1 MTFHRL
7 ALNPR
12 LSAVSWFFIEAFAL
26 IAVFFLPFSKSAAE
40 AGITVSLVLWAFR
53 KFPWNERFPALFPC
67 TLSYLL
73 FLFFIVLSLYRIPP
87 QYLWDGFRGFVKWLQ
102 YLAVFF
108 MAMEWLEDGK
118 RRKRFLW
125 VFIFS
130 TALVCVNGFY
140 QLWAGQDLVK
150 GYTADLPGRFAR
162 VQSSLNSPNDLAAF
176 LLFGLPLVFFL
187 WLKENKWSL
196 KSGLLALILVLS
208 GLTFL
213 LTLSRSGFLALLLSV
228 VAFALAAGKKKV
240 FIPLVTGLGLLFFSK
255 ALRYN
260 FFGSLNLQDITIGER
275 LRFWKVAW
283 EMIKE
288 SPVLGGGVNTFYQRF
303 AAMAPPD
310 ELYRG
315 YAHNCYL
322 QMWSEV
328 GLAGLLVFM
337 VPPVFL
343 FSRMLVRA
351 VKEKTPFSLEHAL
364 WTGLA
369 AFFIQSFFDTNFY
382 GLQTVLIFWVFWGFL
397 ASCVKVEQTKG
408 RVL

>member
-7 ALNPR
+7 TLGPR

-26 IAVFFLPFSKSAAE
+26 IAVFFLPFSKSTAE
-40 AGITVSLVLWAFR
+40 AGITVSLILWALR
-53 KFPWNERFPALFPC
+53 KFPWNERFPVLFPC
-67 TLSYLL
+67 SLSYLI
-73 FLFFIVLSLYRIPP
+73 FLFFVVLSLYQIPREH
-87 QYLWDGFRGFVKWLQ
+87 LWDGFRGFMKWFQ

-118 RRKRFLW
+118 RQRRFLR

-130 TALVCVNGFY
+130 ITLVCLNGFT

-176 LLFGLPLVFFL
+176 LLLGLPLIFFL

-208 GLTFL
+208 GLAFL
-213 LTLSRSGFLALLLSV
+213 LTLSRSGFLALLLSL
-228 VAFALAAGKKKV
+228 VAFAVVTGKKKV
-240 FIPLVTGLGLLFFSK
+240 LIPLAAGLGLLFFSK
-255 ALRYN
+255 AMRYN
-260 FFGSLNLQDITIGER
+260 FFGSLNLQDITVGER
-275 LRFWKVAW
+275 LRFWTLTW

-288 SPVLGGGVNTFYQRF
+288 NPLFGGGVNTFFQRF
-303 AAMAPPD
+303 AAMAPPE

-328 GLAGLLVFM
+328 GLAGLLAFM

-343 FSRMLVRA
+343 LTRLLRRA
-351 VKEKTPFSLEHAL
+351 AKEKTPFSLEHAL
-364 WTGLA
+364 WISLT

-382 GLQTVLIFWVFWGFL
+382 GLQTSLIFWIFWGFL
-397 ASCVKVEQTKG
+397 ASGVKVEQAKG
-408 RVL
+408 PVL